1 MEQPMVSELAFGRRL
16 QACQGTSLGRSL
28 YGTALVELGK
38 MNARI
43 RGIPSR
49 RWAIKQL
56 LHQCG
61 IEVSKYPPHDFD
73 HETRAT
79 FGAVKHYTMTSPER
93 VFALCNAVRY
103 VVANGIPGSI
113 VECGVW
119 RGGSAMAAART
130 LLELGERSR
139 ELVLFDTF
147 DGMVAPG
154 QEDLRYDDASARE
167 LLTSEDP
174 RRQRSLWAKVSLDEV
189 KRAMSSVGY
198 PEDRVRYVKGPVE
211 ESLPHS
217 APASIAILRL
227 DTDWYESTKHELV
240 HLFPRIVDRGVLII
254 DDYGAWQG
262 ARKAVDEYIAE
273 HSPSMLLNR
282 IDDTGRIGTVMRG
295 RSLK

>member
-1 MEQPMVSELAFGRRL
+1 MVRGKWLSGLGDRGIR
-16 QACQGTSLGRSL
+16 GPVSLGGVHSSAVV
-28 YGTALVELGK
+28 GLVRT
-38 MNARI
+38 NASI
-43 RGIPSR
+43 RGVPSL

-73 HETRAT
+73 YETRAT
-79 FGAVKHYTMTSPER
+79 FEAVKHYTMTSPER
-93 VFALCNAVRY
+93 VYALCNAVRY
-103 VVANGIPGSI
+103 VVGNGISGSI

-130 LLELGERSR
+130 LLEVGDRSR

-154 QEDLRYDDASARE
+154 EEDLRYDDASALD

-174 RRQRSLWAKVSLDEV
+174 RRQRSLWAKVSFDEV

-198 PEDRVRYVKGPVE
+198 PEDRIRYVKGPVE

-217 APASIAILRL
+217 APKSIAILRL

-240 HLFPRIVDRGVLII
+240 HLFPRIVDGGVLLI

-262 ARKAVDEYIAE
+262 ARKAVDEYMSE
-273 HSPSMLLNR
+273 HSLSMLLNR
-282 IDDTGRIGTVMRG
+282 IDDTGRIGTVVRG
-295 RSLK
+295 RADK

>member
-1 MEQPMVSELAFGRRL
+1 MGIRGPVSVGKYPW
-16 QACQGTSLGRSL
+16 LGF
-28 YGTALVELGK
+28 VEVVM
-38 MNARI
+38 MNASI
-43 RGIPSR
+43 RGMPSL

-61 IEVSKYPPHDFD
+61 IEVTKYPPHDFD
-73 HETRAT
+73 YEARAT
-79 FGAVKHYTMTSPER
+79 FEAVKHYTMTSPER
-93 VFALCNAVRY
+93 VYALCNAVRY
-103 VVANGIPGSI
+103 VVENGIPGSI

-130 LLELGERSR
+130 LLEVGERSR

-154 QEDLRYDDASARE
+154 KEDLRYDDASALD

-174 RRQRSLWAKVSLDEV
+174 RRQRSLWAKVSFDEV
-189 KRAMSSVGY
+189 RRAMSSVGY
-198 PEDRVRYVKGPVE
+198 PEDRIHYVKGPVE
-211 ESLPHS
+211 ESLPHY
-217 APASIAILRL
+217 APESIAILRL

-240 HLFPRIVDRGVLII
+240 HLFPRIVDGGVLII

-273 HSPSMLLNR
+273 RPLSLLLNR
-282 IDDTGRIGTVMRG
+282 IDDTGRIGTVVRG
-295 RSLK
+295 RSER